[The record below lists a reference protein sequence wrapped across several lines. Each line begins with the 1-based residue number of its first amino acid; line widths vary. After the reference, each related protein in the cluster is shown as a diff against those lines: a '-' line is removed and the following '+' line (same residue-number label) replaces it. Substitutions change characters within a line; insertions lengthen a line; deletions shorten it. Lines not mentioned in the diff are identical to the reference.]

1 MSFRILGLLPEL
13 FRPYFEMS
21 DSELAAAGALRHI
34 VEEDGLPCRVSLE
47 HARIGDE
54 ILLLNFE
61 HQPVNTPYRSRHAIY
76 VSRGATRAFNAVDVV
91 PETITTRLISVR
103 AFDADEMMIDAD
115 VVEGTRAAETFERL
129 LADPNAQYLHV
140 HNAKRGCYAARVE
153 RA

>member
-13 FRPYFEMS
+13 FRRYFEMS

-54 ILLLNFE
+54 MLLLNFE

-91 PETITTRLISVR
+91 PETIATRLISVR

-115 VVEGTRAAETFERL
+115 VVDGTRAAETFERL

-140 HNAKRGCYAARVE
+140 HNAKRGCFSCLTKRV
-153 RA
+153 